1 MKAHAGNIQIHGLTG
16 PNTGGSAASTKKTRA
31 ERGSDRGKSFKLA
44 TPKALTETKRLKT
57 LSMVTRQLSIMTRS
71 GTPIVMA
78 VAGIARQ
85 VKDDQWRH
93 ALNATQ
99 SRIEEGLPLA
109 DALRMQPD
117 CFDPI
122 TCALVAAGEQ
132 SSRLPEM
139 LQRLADLSQKQ
150 LRIRS
155 GIIGAMVYPA
165 MLVAIVSIV
174 FVITLIGVV
183 PRFEKMF
190 ASLNAPLPPTTQ
202 ALVWLSSV
210 LQAYWW
216 AILPAIIISLIGFG
230 LWVISAKG
238 RLVWDKVVVRIPV
251 FGALTQSVATTKII
265 RLSAELID
273 SHLPLL
279 DVLSLVKAT
288 AGNHLYANIVERA
301 EHAVTHGE
309 LMSTAFNR
317 PELINPS
324 VYEAIKSGEAS
335 GRTSEAMLAL
345 ADFLEEDNDQV
356 IKSLTTLLE
365 PAILLF
371 LGLVVAGLAVSL
383 FLPLFDLSA
392 IAGEGP

>member
-16 PNTGGSAASTKKTRA
+16 SSAGSGDASIKTTHAKQRMSSSKA
-31 ERGSDRGKSFKLA
+31 FKIA
-44 TPKALTETKRLKT
+44 IPKALSETARLKA

-71 GTPIVMA
+71 GTPLVMA

-85 VKDDQWRH
+85 VKDEKWQK

-99 SRIEEGLPLA
+99 SRIEEGQPLA
-109 DALRMQPD
+109 DALRLQPE

-122 TCALVAAGEQ
+122 TCALVSAGEQ
-132 SSRLPEM
+132 SGRLPEM

-174 FVITLIGVV
+174 FVVTLIGVV

-202 ALVWLSSV
+202 ALVWLSGV
-210 LQAYWW
+210 MQAYWW
-216 AILPAIIISLIGFG
+216 AMLPLALVSLIGFAAW
-230 LWVISAKG
+230 LFSAQGK
-238 RLVWDKVVVRIPV
+238 LILDKVVVRLPV

-279 DVLSLVKAT
+279 DVLGLVKAT
-288 AGNHLYANIVERA
+288 AGNHLYAGIVEQA

-309 LMSTAFNR
+309 AMSTAFNQ
-317 PELINPS
+317 PNLINPS

-335 GRTSEAMLAL
+335 GQTSQTMLAL